1 MSAVHIVAASLGGA
15 AQFVGALL
23 VLREAARLR
32 RSELGQIG
40 AFGRL
45 WDGVKQTIR
54 NPAPVE
60 IGPMSARAVSSS
72 SATATITVRGPES
85 PEEELRRRVQEL
97 EDGLR
102 RTQELVTSEARSL
115 RERID
120 SVTTY
125 YEKQTGELR
134 EKRRSDIARAIT
146 RERVGT
152 RVFLAGVIFSLVA
165 NLIM

>member
-60 IGPMSARAVSSS
+60 IGPMSARAVS

>member
-15 AQFVGALL
+15 AQFVGAFL

-60 IGPMSARAVSSS
+60 IGPMSARAVS

-125 YEKQTGELR
+125 YEKQIGELR

>member
-60 IGPMSARAVSSS
+60 IGPMSARAVS

-134 EKRRSDIARAIT
+134 EKRRSDIARAIN
-146 RERVGT
+146 
-152 RVFLAGVIFSLVA
+152 A
-165 NLIM
+165 